1 MRFLFIPG
9 FILVFCIIAFT
20 ATEVIA
26 QREMPAFGDPTKLKK
41 YHPDPSHL
49 PPGYVPPEG
58 GITDL
63 QVMRQNKI
71 EKAQRVEMSCSS
83 KDIFISYRTT
93 IQRDNKYHINDS
105 DNEYLFIVEGL
116 TEVPRNGYT
125 HNLML
130 EKIKG
135 DTVYL
140 RLQLIPPGPDVK
152 NSLKITEKIPFG
164 GKIALG
170 KNPVTKAVVTIDYSD
185 GKTGMIKCSEK

>member
-1 MRFLFIPG
+1 M
-9 FILVFCIIAFT
+9 ILVVCVTVLA
-20 ATEVIA
+20 ATPAVA
-26 QREMPAFGDPTKLKK
+26 QRDAPAFGDPTKMEK

-71 EKAQRVEMSCSS
+71 EMAQRVEMSCSS
-83 KDIFISYRTT
+83 ADVFISYRTT
-93 IQRDNKYHINDS
+93 IQRDNKYHINDP

-116 TEVPRNGYT
+116 TQVPEIGYK
-125 HNLML
+125 HNLMM
-130 EKIKG
+130 EKVKG

-140 RLQLIPPGPDVK
+140 RLQLMPPGPDEK
-152 NSLKITEKIPFG
+152 SSLKMGEKIPFG

-170 KNPVTKAVVTIDYSD
+170 KNPVTKAVITIDYGNGQTAS
-185 GKTGMIKCSEK
+185 IKCRGKK

>member
-1 MRFLFIPG
+1 MRFLFILG
-9 FILVFCIIAFT
+9 FCIIVFT

-41 YHPDPSHL
+41 HQPDPAHL

-71 EKAQRVEMSCSS
+71 EMAQRVEMSCSS

-93 IQRDNKYHINDS
+93 IQRNNKYHFNDP
-105 DNEYLFIVEGL
+105 DNEYLFVMEGL
-116 TEVPRNGYT
+116 IEAPRNGYT
-125 HNLML
+125 HNLVV
-130 EKIKG
+130 ENIKR

-140 RLQLIPPGPDVK
+140 RLQIIPPGPEVK
-152 NSLKITEKIPFG
+152 DSLKISVPLAFG
-164 GKIALG
+164 GKLPLG
-170 KNPVTKAVVTIDYSD
+170 KNPVTKAQVTLDD
-185 GKTGMIKCSEK
+185 GSGKARVIKCSEKN